1 MQIRSILLSTL
12 VVAASVA
19 LGASSAS
26 ALTIDCATADCLG
39 GVYSLDVASLG
50 GDTYLATYSVDTSVD
65 YRVAAEFLNEIE
77 FKVANDYT
85 NVSVLS
91 GPSGILAAGPLGG
104 RGCNGNNGT
113 FVCFD
118 VDPNLS
124 LGSTYTWSMQFDSTA
139 ILDESEWHVG
149 ARYTSTRHRRGW
161 VISETAPVPEPG
173 AAMLFGA
180 GVAVLHAAS
189 RKRS

>member
-1 MQIRSILLSTL
+1 MQIRSVLFSILF
-12 VVAASVA
+12 VAASVT
-19 LGASSAS
+19 LGTGSAS
-26 ALTIDCATADCLG
+26 ALTIDCATAGCIG
-39 GVYSLDVASLG
+39 GVYDLGVTSLG
-50 GDTYLATYSVDTSVD
+50 GDTYLATYSIDTSVD
-65 YRVAAEFLNEIE
+65 FDVPAEFLNEIE
-77 FKVANDYT
+77 FKVANDYA

-91 GPSGILAAGPLGG
+91 GPSGIVAAGPLNG

-124 LGSTYTWSMQFDSTA
+124 LGSTYTWSVQFDSSA
-139 ILDESEWHVG
+139 ILDEADWHIG
-149 ARYTSTRHRRGW
+149 ARYTNARHRQGW
-161 VISETAPVPEPG
+161 VISETAPIPEPG

-180 GVAVLHAAS
+180 GLVAVHTAS